1 MKPEEF
7 LQTGTEQQAA
17 SSRLVRTEQ
26 INAVNSGLVQ
36 KSDQSDRMLKEP
48 LYKTSHKSSFG
59 KAAVRGLIAQKSKAA
74 PLLTSKEQASEHL
87 KGKSSQAQRI
97 GKAGA
102 SEAISST
109 LEDTEL
115 EGADDL
121 AYRGMETVRAVKRI
135 AHPIHPKVNPVEEEK
150 SLGQL
155 SEKKAQLTKKA
166 SQSLEG
172 RKKAQAASYAK
183 KQVYSKESTRMA
195 AAQTRQTAGEAARK
209 VTAALTRGIGRF
221 FAALGSL
228 SVPALLLIGVFGGI
242 LLLFIVGSG
251 FSSGSNPS
259 NVPGFGDLEGVQ
271 LEVAQA
277 LAAEGLGPAQIAAI
291 MGNISGESGW
301 DPTTTYHGEGNNYA
315 YEYGYGLYQFT
326 DTQPGSG
333 EYSTFASWCSV
344 NGKQVSSPSAQTEFF
359 VKNLRSSWST
369 ALHRSGYYTKYIG
382 EYHGKDASY
391 DTWLNSGD
399 VGFATYCVMACW
411 LRPAD
416 WAARQSFHRDR
427 LPAAQA
433 FYAQLMASDPA
444 AGISSDAAVAN
455 PTQKAILN
463 AASSTPSP
471 GAGWCAMWVSN
482 VYAKAGLG
490 YIGGNACDMYA
501 SYCHLTDRSQLQPG
515 MLIAVRSASSG
526 TSAGAT
532 YGHVGIY
539 IGNGKVIHNIG
550 SIETWD
556 LDRWIN
562 YYCKWSPA
570 GWGYPPN
577 ARQ

>member
-26 INAVNSGLVQ
+26 VNAVNTGLVQ

-59 KAAVRGLIAQKSKAA
+59 KAAVRGLIAHKSKEASA
-74 PLLTSKEQASEHL
+74 LTSQEQATEHL
-87 KGKSSQAQRI
+87 KGSYAKQA
-97 GKAGA
+97 GKMGA
-102 SEAISST
+102 SEAVSST
-109 LEDTEL
+109 LQDTEL

-121 AYRGMETVRAVKRI
+121 AYRGVETHRAVKRMAGHI
-135 AHPIHPKVNPVEEEK
+135 RSKANPVEEEK

-183 KQVYSKESTRMA
+183 KQVYAKEGAKA
-195 AAQTRQTAGEAARK
+195 AASQAKQAGAQAAK
-209 VTAALTRGIGRF
+209 KGAAAITQGIGRF

-228 SVPALLLIGVFGGI
+228 SIPALLLIGAFGGI
-242 LLLFIVGSG
+242 LLLFVVSSG
-251 FSSGSNPS
+251 FSSSSKSS
-259 NVPGFGDLEGVQ
+259 NVSGFGDLSGVQ

-301 DPTTTYHGEGNNYA
+301 DPTNTYHGEGNNYA

-333 EYSTFASWCSV
+333 EYSTFAAWCSA

-359 VKNLRSSWST
+359 IKNLRSSWAT

-391 DTWLNSGD
+391 DTWLNSSD

-416 WAARQSFHRDR
+416 WAAKQSFHRDR

-433 FYAQLMASDPA
+433 FYAQLMASDPTT
-444 AGISSDAAVAN
+444 GISPDFVAANA
-455 PTQKAILN
+455 TQKAILN
-463 AASSTPSP
+463 AANTTPSP

-501 SYCHLTDRSQLQPG
+501 SYCHLTDRSQLKPG
-515 MLIAVRSASSG
+515 MLVAVRSASSG

-539 IGNGKVIHNIG
+539 IGGGKVIHNIG
-550 SIETWD
+550 TIQTWD
-556 LDRWIN
+556 LDRWIS